1 MMEKTQKLNKA
12 KLPILGISNVIS
24 RFSDEELQEVLFV
37 AKILNSNN
45 RSYGWNRGKYGTIT
59 DGTTNKTYRIS
70 QEAFE
75 RLNAILNGL

>member
-1 MMEKTQKLNKA
+1 MEKMRKLNKA

-24 RFSDEELQEVLFV
+24 RFSDEELREVLFV

-45 RSYGWNRGKYGTIT
+45 RSYGWNRGKYGTLT
-59 DGTTNKTYRIS
+59 DGKANKTYRIS